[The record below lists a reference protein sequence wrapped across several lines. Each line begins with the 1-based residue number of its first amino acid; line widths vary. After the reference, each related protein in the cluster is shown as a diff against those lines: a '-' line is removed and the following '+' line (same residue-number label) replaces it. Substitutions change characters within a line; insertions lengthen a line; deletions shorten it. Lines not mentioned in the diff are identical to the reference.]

1 MRKGL
6 MTITIVFFL
15 SIIFIGE
22 IYTYT
27 DGVVH
32 YDSYAYRDIENNNVI
47 NYSVSSSGTN
57 DYCAVL
63 INNNGFERVKE
74 LWIYVDEGYE
84 DRLSQAEEYHSLP
97 NKSLERL
104 CEQIKL
110 GLEMRSFTNVKIC
123 NSHELIEHIKETHQ
137 NPSGYGILSI
147 SYALPGEIYKG
158 NLGDYLI
165 RWVEKGGCLYWA
177 GSVPGEF
184 CIDSEGNL
192 EHIPVKNVCELF
204 FNAQE
209 NCINF
214 GHSDVSPLSISNN
227 FTKSLMMKNDSY
239 EFAVDETKIT
249 AKHIILGT
257 IRGNY
262 VSEILMNYGKGM
274 LVQFS
279 GGYGIYQVEDICQT
293 IASGLCYKSEIDNYK
308 CGRVTRTTIHETI
321 QRDVLSE
328 ESDKK
333 ILYIF
338 VGKTYPS
345 YGRAWDV

>member
-1 MRKGL
+1 

-15 SIIFIGE
+15 SIIFVGE
-22 IYTYT
+22 IFTYT
-27 DGVVH
+27 DDIVH
-32 YDSYAYRDIENNNVI
+32 YDSYAHRDMENNNVI

-63 INNNGFERVKE
+63 INNNGFDRVKE
-74 LWIYVDEGYE
+74 LWIYIDEGYN
-84 DRLSQAEEYHSLP
+84 DRFSQAEGYRSLP
-97 NKSLERL
+97 HKHLQRL

-110 GLEMRSFTNVKIC
+110 GLEMRSFTNVKVC
-123 NSHELIEHIKETHQ
+123 NSHELIKHVKGTLS

-147 SYALPGEIYKG
+147 SYALPSEIYKG
-158 NLGDYLI
+158 NPDDVLI
-165 RWVEKGGCLYWA
+165 RWIKEGGCLYWT

-184 CIDSEGNL
+184 CIDSEGKL
-192 EHIPVKNVCELF
+192 KHIPIRNACELF

-209 NCINF
+209 DCINF
-214 GHSDVSPLSISNN
+214 WNPDALPLSVSNN
-227 FTKSLMMKNDSY
+227 FTKSLMMKNDSP
-239 EFAVDETKIT
+239 EFTVDETKIT
-249 AKHIILGT
+249 SKHIILGT

-262 VSEILMNYGKGM
+262 VSEILMSYGKGM

-279 GGYGIYQVEDICQT
+279 GGYEIYQVEDICQT

-308 CGRVTRTTIHETI
+308 YGRVTRTTIHETI